1 MKNKSIS
8 ELCSSFMNLRCY
20 VLDCIQKVYG
30 DGIQSELKFHNS
42 AIYIILPN
50 YDLTIR
56 QYWDIKVTKID
67 CRLDASDFDRIDK
80 LNSLILN
87 YNTK

>member
-1 MKNKSIS
+1 MKNESIND
-8 ELCSSFMNLRCY
+8 LCDKYMNLRCY

-30 DGIQSELKFHNS
+30 DDIQSELKFHNS
-42 AIYIILPN
+42 TIYIILPN